1 MPTTGNK
8 GEWSE
13 IYVLLRL
20 LSDLKLFSADENLNK
35 TDSFLNIIS
44 IKRNDNG
51 EFKYF
56 PQRGNVNVIDA
67 STNETIFSISTSELS
82 VLSKKIF
89 NQIKAGRGSSFSMSS
104 SVQNDL
110 KDLSINKLKESS
122 NSKGDINIYLHDPSC
137 GINTEKKFSIKS
149 FIGSSPTLFNA
160 NKTTNIIYE
169 IKNSENTPLTSG
181 LISKINSIDTNHK
194 YIDRINAIISNDY
207 KLKFYGY
214 EDETFLLNLELIDSK
229 LPEILAFAVL
239 EKYANR
245 ISKIPEVI
253 ENLNLKNPMKYNL
266 NLGHNFYEYRIIN
279 FLVEVSLGMTSA
291 VVWNGVHDAT
301 GGIIIVK
308 DDSEVLCYHL
318 IEFNKFKAYLK
329 KAARLDNPSGSRMGY
344 GVIYKENEKT
354 FIKLNFQVKA

>member
-110 KDLSINKLKESS
+110 KDL
-122 NSKGDINIYLHDPSC
+122 
-137 GINTEKKFSIKS
+137 
-149 FIGSSPTLFNA
+149 
-160 NKTTNIIYE
+160 
-169 IKNSENTPLTSG
+169 
-181 LISKINSIDTNHK
+181 
-194 YIDRINAIISNDY
+194 
-207 KLKFYGY
+207 
-214 EDETFLLNLELIDSK
+214 
-229 LPEILAFAVL
+229 
-239 EKYANR
+239 
-245 ISKIPEVI
+245 
-253 ENLNLKNPMKYNL
+253 
-266 NLGHNFYEYRIIN
+266 
-279 FLVEVSLGMTSA
+279 
-291 VVWNGVHDAT
+291 
-301 GGIIIVK
+301 
-308 DDSEVLCYHL
+308 
-318 IEFNKFKAYLK
+318 
-329 KAARLDNPSGSRMGY
+329 
-344 GVIYKENEKT
+344 
-354 FIKLNFQVKA
+354 